1 MVLILPSGQAHK
13 IWSFRARWL
22 CRNARPDRRVERH
35 LLRWNVLIARTISA
49 VVEDGSPIY
58 AQFRPGRADLYRNQ
72 DFDLRLCKAGLDQEP
87 SIGFWPAASI
97 RLALVASSRAVA
109 SDNSEP
115 PRIFSRTSDP
125 QTKIKLHLR
134 LPVESTMR
142 RNFLSAYMPDFS
154 FSISFRLPEA
164 AVSRPPPLR
173 TSTFLRCIGYFA
185 GNHQGTAQ
193 PSDALH
199 QIWPSVRQ

>member
-1 MVLILPSGQAHK
+1 MECTDCTGPSPRRLKMV
-13 IWSFRARWL
+13 
-22 CRNARPDRRVERH
+22 RPM
-35 LLRWNVLIARTISA
+35 
-49 VVEDGSPIY
+49 Y

-72 DFDLRLCKAGLDQEP
+72 DFDRRLCKAGLDQEP

-97 RLALVASSRAVA
+97 RLALVASLRAVE

-125 QTKIKLHLR
+125 QMKIKLHLR
-134 LPVESTMR
+134 LPVESTLR
-142 RNFLSAYMPDFS
+142 RNFLSVYMPDLS
-154 FSISFRLPEA
+154 FSISFSSAGTR
-164 AVSRPPPLR
+164 SRAPPLH
-173 TSTFLRCIGYFA
+173 TSTFLRCLWFSA

-199 QIWPSVRQ
+199 RIRPSIRE